1 MSQAAP
7 DNVLALRCTLDYADL
22 DAFVA
27 HYGRNVSTRGV
38 FLPAQEPPS
47 VGTAVRF
54 EVMLASGQLALHGE
68 GVVVWQAPLDA
79 SHKDQLH
86 GMAVRFLR
94 LDAPSRSVIERI
106 VAYKA
111 AHPAAFFETTP
122 DPLTSPRDT
131 ASLAPLAAP
140 PEAAGTL
147 PRGAA
152 PVAPVAPAVP
162 DIAPVAPAR
171 AQQLAKLPGQAGPE
185 DAELLALA
193 TPPPLQA
200 VQASEAGRRL
210 DALLKRRS

>member
-22 DAFVA
+22 DTFVA

-54 EVMLASGQLALHGE
+54 EVVLASGQLVLHGE
-68 GVVVWQAPLDA
+68 GVVVWQAPLDP
-79 SHKDQLH
+79 SHTDQLH

-94 LDAPSRSVIERI
+94 LDAPSRAVIERI

-122 DPLTSPRDT
+122 DPLTSPRT
-131 ASLAPLAAP
+131 SASLGPLAAVD
-140 PEAAGTL
+140 TL
-147 PRGAA
+147 PRAAA
-152 PVAPVAPAVP
+152 PSAPAAPAAPAIAPPRQPRAQDPVA
-162 DIAPVAPAR
+162 
-171 AQQLAKLPGQAGPE
+171 LPGQAGPE
-185 DAELLALA
+185 EAELLALA
-193 TPPPLQA
+193 TPPQPPQA
-200 VQASEAGRRL
+200 VPASEAARKL
-210 DALLKRRS
+210 DALLARRR